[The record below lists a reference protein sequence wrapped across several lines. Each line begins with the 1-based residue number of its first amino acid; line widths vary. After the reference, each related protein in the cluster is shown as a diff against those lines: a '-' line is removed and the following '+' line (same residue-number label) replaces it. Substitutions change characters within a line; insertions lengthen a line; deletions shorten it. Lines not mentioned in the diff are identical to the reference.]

1 MDIPETRYAKAA
13 DGVHIAYQVVGDGPI
28 DILFVLGWVTHLER
42 MWTEPRFARF
52 YTRLA
57 SFSRVMLFDKRGV
70 GLSDRVSEDRLPSLE
85 VRMDDARAV
94 MDAVGSERAV
104 VLGVSEGGPM
114 AMLFAATYPERTIA
128 LTLFGTSACWNDAP
142 DYPYRETEQEQTD
155 FEAFRERRERLWGTK
170 ELAREFLEES
180 FSPPLA
186 DDPSTQAWLA
196 DYMRYSASPGAV
208 NALSQ
213 MNRAIDVRSTLPAIH
228 VPTLVL
234 ARDDDRD
241 FSMEETRWLA
251 EQIHGARFI
260 SFPGNEHL
268 FVMGRQEDLLDE
280 IERFVAAVRDDE
292 AELDRVLATVMFT
305 DIVGSTEKAAELGD
319 KGWGDLVEQHHGVVR
334 AMLGR
339 FRGTEVDTAG
349 DGFFATFDGPARGV
363 RCAQAITSAV
373 RDLGIEVRAGVHT
386 GEVETIAGKAGGI
399 AVNVGARIASI
410 AGPSEVLVS
419 HTVQGLVSGSGLVF
433 KDAGEHVLK
442 GVPERWHLY
451 RAVRSVNQMPWSFR
465 TLSASTPRPIDS
477 ASLTER
483 KSRST
488 NVPST
493 RSSASRTSRAD
504 VGNISGSDDS
514 SHPWNTLAPGTAPR
528 IISSDQS
535 ICPHPHGTS
544 SETSR

>member
-142 DYPYRETEQEQTD
+142 DYPYRETEQEQID

-186 DDPSTQAWLA
+186 DDAPTQSWLA

-251 EQIHGARFI
+251 EQIRGARFI

-292 AELDRVLATVMFT
+292 AQLDRVLATVMFT

-451 RAVRSVNQMPWSFR
+451 RVVDAEM
-465 TLSASTPRPIDS
+465 LHA
-477 ASLTER
+477 
-483 KSRST
+483 
-488 NVPST
+488 
-493 RSSASRTSRAD
+493 
-504 VGNISGSDDS
+504 
-514 SHPWNTLAPGTAPR
+514 
-528 IISSDQS
+528 
-535 ICPHPHGTS
+535 
-544 SETSR
+544 